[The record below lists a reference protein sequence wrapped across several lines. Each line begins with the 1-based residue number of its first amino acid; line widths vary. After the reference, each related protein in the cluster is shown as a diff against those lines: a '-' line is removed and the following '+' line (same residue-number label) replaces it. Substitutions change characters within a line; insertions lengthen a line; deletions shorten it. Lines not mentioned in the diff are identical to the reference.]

1 MIDTTIIRCYTAIVT
16 GQITSEGRRAM
27 KKITRLLTV
36 IMLISVI
43 AGLAGCGKKSE
54 KITAMVD
61 DSAVSRELS
70 DEGDVHYI
78 DDNAI
83 ALAAGA
89 ATTATAAEAQATLA
103 LVNVQRAA
111 AGLAEL
117 VWNEGLE
124 QAAQVRA
131 QECERAFSHT
141 RPDGTDWWT
150 VNSALMYGENLAMNY
165 NDSNSV
171 VNAWM
176 ASPGHKANILNG
188 GYASIGVA
196 AYQAPNGSWDWAQE
210 FGY

>member
-1 MIDTTIIRCYTAIVT
+1 
-16 GQITSEGRRAM
+16 M
-27 KKITRLLTV
+27 KKRMMRVLTAMMV
-36 IMLISVI
+36 IVMMAS
-43 AGLAGCGKKSE
+43 LAGCGKKADKME
-54 KITAMVD
+54 QID
-61 DSAVSRELS
+61 ESAVSREQS
-70 DEGDVHYI
+70 DEGDIHYI
-78 DDNAI
+78 DDGAI

-103 LVNVQRAA
+103 LVNNQRAA
-111 AGLAEL
+111 AGLAAL
-117 VWNEGLE
+117 VWNDGLE

-165 NDSNSV
+165 SDSSSV

-176 ASPGHKANILNG
+176 ASPGHKANIMNG
-188 GYASIGVA
+188 GYVTIGVA
-196 AYQAPNGSWDWAQE
+196 AYQASNGSWYWAQE